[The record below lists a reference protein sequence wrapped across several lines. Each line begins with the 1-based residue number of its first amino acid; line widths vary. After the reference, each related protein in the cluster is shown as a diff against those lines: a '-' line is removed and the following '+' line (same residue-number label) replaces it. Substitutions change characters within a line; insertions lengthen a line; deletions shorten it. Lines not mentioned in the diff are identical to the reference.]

1 MIILFLAN
9 ISQCNPNHIPMNF
22 TALILQVDI
31 NEKIKNAPDSGYQ
44 LGIVIGSFLPFIL
57 LVGVAYWM
65 YYRSKNRK
73 DLD

>member
-1 MIILFLAN
+1 
-9 ISQCNPNHIPMNF
+9 MNF

-44 LGIVIGSFLPFIL
+44 LGIVIGSFLPFVL